1 MKRNRIQGISAAVAS
16 LALAGTCFAAPA
28 YAASNSVFG
37 SGFSGQSST
46 ETPITSPIA
55 EPVPDTSQ
63 ATMPD
68 DPDDV
73 DPDFLVDSD
82 VDYAALAMEMLG
94 LDDAALDQI
103 LSGDL
108 SIVTNALG
116 DTIDADTQAAIDE
129 ASQSLAEAN
138 LTTAQVKEAFNAVA
152 NEAVNSL
159 ADLIDATE
167 TFLTENNLIVE
178 DAVLYSGEPYLADDP
193 TAQQLTLGGASML
206 IPGNFAFQQ
215 LTPEEIAAAFE
226 LDNAEDIVSDAY
238 IATNDTSSAGLICA
252 QLTPDALGG
261 AGYDIAQTMA
271 DESKLVYLETES
283 SVFSAGCASLEDGT
297 PIFDLGYLK
306 ASEERPCFYEL
317 IMMPSDDGGLV
328 VVFALT
334 DETATLDDCATLSD
348 IMTSLAGTGYVEAR

>member
-46 ETPITSPIA
+46 ETPIA
-55 EPVPDTSQ
+55 EPAPDTSQ

-82 VDYAALAMEMLG
+82 ADYAALVMEMLG

-116 DTIDADTQAAIDE
+116 NDIDADTQAAIDE

-138 LTTAQVKEAFNAVA
+138 LTTSQVK
-152 NEAVNSL
+152 
-159 ADLIDATE
+159 
-167 TFLTENNLIVE
+167 
-178 DAVLYSGEPYLADDP
+178 
-193 TAQQLTLGGASML
+193 
-206 IPGNFAFQQ
+206 
-215 LTPEEIAAAFE
+215 
-226 LDNAEDIVSDAY
+226 
-238 IATNDTSSAGLICA
+238 
-252 QLTPDALGG
+252 
-261 AGYDIAQTMA
+261 
-271 DESKLVYLETES
+271 
-283 SVFSAGCASLEDGT
+283 
-297 PIFDLGYLK
+297 
-306 ASEERPCFYEL
+306 
-317 IMMPSDDGGLV
+317 
-328 VVFALT
+328 
-334 DETATLDDCATLSD
+334 
-348 IMTSLAGTGYVEAR
+348 

>member
-46 ETPITSPIA
+46 ETPIASPIA
-55 EPVPDTSQ
+55 EPAPDMSQ

-82 VDYAALAMEMLG
+82 ADYAALVMEMLG

-108 SIVTNALG
+108 SIVTNVLG
-116 DTIDADTQAAIDE
+116 NDIDADTQAAIDE

-159 ADLIDATE
+159 ADLIDAAD
-167 TFLTENNLIVE
+167 TFLAENNFIVE

-206 IPGNFAFQQ
+206 IPGDFAFQQ

-226 LDNAEDIVSDAY
+226 LDNAEDIVSAAY
-238 IATNDTSSAGLICA
+238 ICLLYTS
-252 QLTPDALGG
+252 DA
-261 AGYDIAQTMA
+261 A
-271 DESKLVYLETES
+271 DE
-283 SVFSAGCASLEDGT
+283 
-297 PIFDLGYLK
+297 
-306 ASEERPCFYEL
+306 
-317 IMMPSDDGGLV
+317 
-328 VVFALT
+328 
-334 DETATLDDCATLSD
+334 
-348 IMTSLAGTGYVEAR
+348 TSTV